1 MKIRP
6 VAAEM
11 FHADGQTDMTKL
23 IVGFHNFVN
32 APNQD
37 FPDRKQLYRNRRCAS
52 TDLGDT
58 DRRSYELCCL
68 STRLYTV
75 ISTTTGTAQR
85 GVKSQLNLFEPEQ
98 QICSYCSSK
107 LPAT

>member
-11 FHADGQTDMTKL
+11 FHADGQTDTTKL
-23 IVGFHNFVN
+23 IVDFHNIVN

-37 FPDRKQLYRNRRCAS
+37 FPDRKQLYRNGRCAS

-58 DRRSYELCCL
+58 DRRSYELRCL
-68 STRLYTV
+68 STKL
-75 ISTTTGTAQR
+75 STTIGTAQR
-85 GVKSQLNLFEPEQ
+85 GVKSQLILFEPEQ